1 MSLRMACSLALLGAA
16 APAAAGTLATPP
28 AAFESGNSLGC
39 LVQNLDSKPRLVT
52 ARLVLQDG
60 SVLDEEVDLPI
71 AAGAVVTVNSVVSPN
86 FGVYCQ
92 FDGLNKKL
100 RGFLH
105 VHDGDQTLL
114 LQPAVK

>member
-1 MSLRMACSLALLGAA
+1 
-16 APAAAGTLATPP
+16 
-28 AAFESGNSLGC
+28 
-39 LVQNLDSKPRLVT
+39 
-52 ARLVLQDG
+52 
-60 SVLDEEVDLPI
+60 
-71 AAGAVVTVNSVVSPN
+71 VSPN